1 MSMMIDMKLPEQNH
15 LQGGFDTFFL
25 KQKVFLE
32 IRGRS

>member
-15 LQGGFDTFFL
+15 LQGGVDTFFF
-25 KQKVFLE
+25 KAKSVFE